1 MGCCST
7 GSIPPPLSQTIP
19 SIPIIPQRSSRR
31 GRVPTN
37 KLTSITQRYEIL
49 KALGSGTIGTL
60 FQAKD
65 LNNNEFRAIR
75 EVNKSSSFHSV
86 EVFQELTI
94 LKKLNHSNI
103 LKVYEAIETSR
114 SYYIVLENISGGCL
128 ADKYKK
134 DCIEGVIS
142 KYIYDMFLGL
152 DYLHKQNIVH
162 CNLSQE
168 YVVLSDN
175 SQNPVLKIIGF
186 TLAQNLS
193 EKKTID
199 QKQLKYIWAS
209 PEILRGEYSEKTDI
223 WSAGVILYYLLTQRS
238 PFPKGSRSMII
249 DSITTGN
256 VDFSNSN
263 FTSLS
268 NEAQDLIKSMLKVYP
283 EDRPSCE
290 KILKHPWFKISKKML
305 PLTYNI
311 DKKLLGFTVKYNIA
325 TKFME
330 FIIEQLSLERKDYA
344 ILGYFKSLDFNGE
357 GVVSKEETVNIFNQA
372 GISITHE
379 IEIIIENFDE
389 GKNGLIKYWDFM
401 IRLTNWDQEFK
412 KKNLGK
418 IFKAQ
423 GEFVNTEIL
432 KEVAYGVY
440 DEEWEEF
447 LNQASASRGQ
457 ITLDDFKKY
466 FKQSISTQ
474 EKTS

>member
-7 GSIPPPLSQTIP
+7 GSIPPPLSLETTKP
-19 SIPIIPQRSSRR
+19 TLIPQRSSRR

-65 LNNNEFRAIR
+65 LDTSEFRAIR

-94 LKKLNHSNI
+94 LKKLNHPNI

-128 ADKYKK
+128 ADKFKK
-134 DCIEGVIS
+134 ECIEGVIS
-142 KYIYDMFLGL
+142 KYVYDMFLGL
-152 DYLHKQNIVH
+152 DYLHKQDIAH

-175 SQNPVLKIIGF
+175 SQRPVLKIIGF
-186 TLAQNLS
+186 TLAQKLS
-193 EKKTID
+193 EKKAID
-199 QKQLKYIWAS
+199 QKHLKYTWAS
-209 PEILRGEYSEKTDI
+209 PEMLHGEYSEKSDI

-249 DSITTGN
+249 DAITNGN

-263 FTSLS
+263 FTGLS
-268 NEAQDLIKSMLKVYP
+268 YEVQDLIKSMLKVDP
-283 EDRPSCE
+283 EDRPSSE
-290 KILKHPWFKISKKML
+290 EILAHPWFKVSKKLL
-305 PLTYNI
+305 PITYNI
-311 DKKLLGFTVKYNIA
+311 DKKVLGFTVKTKA
-325 TKFME
+325 AEKFMG

-344 ILGYFKSLDFNGE
+344 ILGYFKSLDLNGE
-357 GVVSKEETVNIFNQA
+357 GVVSKEEMMNVFSQV
-372 GISITHE
+372 GINFTHE
-379 IEIIIENFDE
+379 IEVIIESFDE
-389 GKNGLIKYWDFM
+389 EKNGQIRYWGFM
-401 IRLTNWDQEFK
+401 MRLTNWDQEFK
-412 KKNLGK
+412 KKNLAN
-418 IFKAQ
+418 FFRAD
-423 GEFVNTEIL
+423 GEFVNIEAL
-432 KEVAYGVY
+432 KEIVCGLS

-447 LNQASASRGQ
+447 LNGASASRGQ
-457 ITLDDFKKY
+457 ISLEGFKRY
-466 FKQSISTQ
+466 FKQSIST
-474 EKTS
+474 